1 VGSVTPAPRLNAIAG
16 TNVFGTTNN
25 GPTQDAQDINSSY
38 HSLQLSAE
46 KRMSHGLTI
55 LGSYTWSK
63 SIDDLPNG
71 GGVADIGADTVSTR
85 PWDDPLRHQFDRG
98 PSDFDHTHR
107 FVASYVWQL
116 PGLSGENGLLRHLF
130 GSWELGGVVQA
141 QTGRPF
147 VVVSGVNN
155 SGTGIGQDRANLIGN
170 PYGPGACVAAK
181 ITTSSCV
188 DWLNRASFQSN
199 SSGAFGNI
207 GKGSFRLPGSYTWDM
222 GLSKN
227 FSLTERLKLQFRAEF
242 FNVFNR
248 ANFMDDSASL
258 TNFQKVSSAGNF
270 GAIQQA
276 AEPRIGQL
284 ALKILF

>member
-1 VGSVTPAPRLNAIAG
+1 
-16 TNVFGTTNN
+16 
-25 GPTQDAQDINSSY
+25 
-38 HSLQLSAE
+38 
-46 KRMSHGLTI
+46 
-55 LGSYTWSK
+55 
-63 SIDDLPNG
+63 
-71 GGVADIGADTVSTR
+71 VADIGADTVSAR
-85 PWDDPLRHQFDRG
+85 LWDDPLRHQFDRG

-116 PGLSGENGLLRHLF
+116 PGLSGENGLLRQLF
-130 GSWELGGVVQA
+130 GSWELGGVISA

-155 SGTGIGQDRANLIGN
+155 SGTGIGQDRGNLIGN
-170 PYGPGACVAAK
+170 PYGPGACAAAN
-181 ITTSSCV
+181 ITAASCV
-188 DWLNRASFQSN
+188 DWLNRASFQAN
-199 SSGAFGNI
+199 ALGTFGNI

-258 TNFQKVSSAGNF
+258 TNFQKVSSANSF